1 MKALTDNTTIEHI
14 GLFGNH
20 DNMERR
26 HAHNSPW
33 VARSHP
39 TEPPACLG
47 PPFWARERGVLAAWM
62 PMIRGVAVALSWC
75 RCPRR
80 VDPKRCLP
88 KAPRTISRCLLTV
101 QEDDLPKIYK
111 VLEPR
116 RDAREML
123 LSQGA
128 R

>member
-1 MKALTDNTTIEHI
+1 MHHPMHMHMHCIYAYTCPQVMKALEDNKEIEHI

-47 PPFWARERGVLAAWM
+47 PPFWAQRGESSPL
-62 PMIRGVAVALSWC
+62 GC
-75 RCPRR
+75 R
-80 VDPKRCLP
+80 
-88 KAPRTISRCLLTV
+88 
-101 QEDDLPKIYK
+101 
-111 VLEPR
+111 
-116 RDAREML
+116 
-123 LSQGA
+123 
-128 R
+128 